1 MAYSLADK
9 VVLITGASSGIGRA
23 VALEVAAKGA
33 SVVLAARRHDLLQ
46 AVANEVSKRGGTP
59 LVVPTDMAVT
69 SQVEALAAK
78 ALEHFGR
85 VDILVNNAGYGQ
97 MGPIESVGEAA
108 VRQQFDVNVF
118 GLLTL
123 TRQLIPQ
130 MRSCRRGRI
139 VNLSSV
145 AGKVAFPFM
154 GIYNASK
161 HAVEAISDAMRMELA
176 PFGIRTIVIEP
187 GPVET
192 EFFQVAERQAAS
204 DINTEDNP
212 YGAILQEVGEN
223 FNGSSNG
230 FAWSAERT
238 AKTIVRAI
246 EADSPSDR
254 YTAFQGG
261 KLALGLMTALPTAVA
276 DRIYSK
282 WFGLDQL
289 KADSE

>member
-130 MRSCRRGRI
+130 MRSCRQGRI